1 VLLLIAKMISQNM
14 ITLNTFIIKSLMDI
28 ELNQFIN
35 NHTYCS
41 PSFKAIIL
49 EVYIYYFLRRVR
61 HSKDNIPQESI
72 KLTDSI
78 GLYN

>member
-1 VLLLIAKMISQNM
+1 MISQNM

-35 NHTYCS
+35 NHTSNHIRSLY
-41 PSFKAIIL
+41 L
-49 EVYIYYFLRRVR
+49 LFLRRVR